1 MQSAAWLVNFIRNEA
16 VKARPSG
23 IFLAELASGEPF
35 RIRLS
40 GVELGSPFVLAAPD
54 LLSAASGDEPTV
66 RPGDTIL
73 VLGLDNQQQY
83 IAVSK
88 VVKS

>member
-16 VKARPSG
+16 AKACPSG
-23 IFLAELASGEPF
+23 IFLAELVSGSPF

-40 GVELGSPFVLAAPD
+40 GVELGNPFLLVTPALLA
-54 LLSAASGDEPTV
+54 AASGNEPEV
-66 RPGDTIL
+66 KPGDMIL

-83 IAVSK
+83 VAVSK